1 MTRIN
6 PPSGDVLANLDAA
19 DMRLRHVFALIPQ
32 LKTTTVDFAC
42 LYIYSRDT
50 RQMKL
55 SAVQNNAQVSEGSY
69 SALLPWIERH
79 LTRDVDRVVYAPIL
93 DVPAC
98 ELQGCIV
105 YPLVSDSGDVL
116 GIFFFFYRYA
126 LNNPQAHVQELKYIA
141 LYAQTVLQNEQF
153 VAQLVFAQA
162 VFNASQAII
171 KNPAPDNIIAV
182 LRDYVFDGHITNCA
196 LGLFSP
202 GISEIKQRKFESV
215 QIIASWSRE
224 FGDNVSVGD
233 HIPISYFHPYQTEVD
248 EGRVVTLTNVNRIKT
263 DPNIPQGLRE
273 ILIQSNVQ
281 TLNLL
286 FLTSESRPLGV
297 MFLTSDD
304 NDTPPLY
311 EMQVYKSISDLLTL
325 SVVVNELKRYLD
337 NVTQGRSVVL
347 ESVLEAIVLVSP
359 DDARIFAYNQ
369 QFVNFLETS
378 LTDLRE
384 SCLWDILPMLRA
396 QNPAREQLQATW
408 QAISPRSVEIEEG
421 EIDLYSQENT
431 PRAIKWYTAPVYR
444 AGHVV
449 GRIYT
454 FYDVTQERDALRFQH
469 ELWMRISH
477 EFRTPLTS
485 LMGYSQ
491 LLLSLNND
499 ELVTEGRDK
508 LKIIHSSARR
518 MSDMLKELL
527 DMSQATMGETIL
539 LRTHVNL
546 SELMGDVH
554 TRLALQ
560 FKEKGQQTVL
570 TMPTDLPTL
579 FCDQRRIDQVMS
591 NLFANAIKY
600 APPNSKITAEIRL
613 IAARNQLPKH
623 TPLGVITPCLMVSVS
638 DEGVGISQKDIE
650 KIFVPFYRTDYA
662 KNISAEGVGLGL
674 AICKTFVELHHGK
687 IWATPST
694 PKKGGG
700 HFYFT
705 LPLEPPA

>member
-1 MTRIN
+1 MTQKR
-6 PPSGDVLANLDAA
+6 PTGDVLANLDAA
-19 DMRLRHVFALIPQ
+19 DLRLRYVFALIPQ
-32 LKTTTVDFAC
+32 LKTTSVDFSC
-42 LYIYSRDT
+42 LYIYRRDT

-55 SAVQNNAQVSEGSY
+55 TAVQNNAQITEGSY

-79 LTRDVDRVVYAPIL
+79 LSRDVNKAVYAPIL
-93 DVPAC
+93 DVPDC
-98 ELQGCIV
+98 ELSGCIV
-105 YPLVSDSGDVL
+105 YPLVSESGDVL
-116 GIFFFFYRYA
+116 GIFFFFYRQA
-126 LNNPQAHVQELKYIA
+126 LIDPNSHVQELRYVA
-141 LYAQTVLQNEQF
+141 LYAQTILQNEQF
-153 VAQLVFAQA
+153 VSQLVFAQA

-171 KNPAPDNIIAV
+171 KNPAPDNLITV

-196 LGLFSP
+196 LGLFTP
-202 GISEIKQRKFESV
+202 GISEIKQRRFEGV
-215 QIIASWSRE
+215 QIIASWSRN
-224 FGDNVSVGD
+224 FGDNIAVGD
-233 HIPISYFHPYQTEVD
+233 IIPMDYFYPYQQDVE
-248 EGRVVTLTNVNRIKT
+248 EGRVVTLTDITALKT
-263 DPNIPQGLRE
+263 DTNIPPLFRE
-273 ILIQSNVQ
+273 ILAQPNVQ

-286 FLTSESRPLGV
+286 FLTSESQPLGV

-304 NDTPPLY
+304 KAPPPQY

-369 QFVNFLETS
+369 QFMNFLETN

-384 SCLWDILPMLRA
+384 WCLWDIVPMLRTEA
-396 QNPAREQLQATW
+396 PLRDQLLMTW
-408 QAISPRSVEIEEG
+408 QAIPPRSEQMGEG
-421 EIDLYSQENT
+421 EMEVRSLEDTS
-431 PRAIKWYTAPVYR
+431 RAIKWYTAPVYR
-444 AGHVV
+444 AGQVV

-477 EFRTPLTS
+477 EFRTPLTP

-491 LLLSLNND
+491 YVLSLND
-499 ELVTEGRDK
+499 QELLTEGRDK

-539 LRTHVNL
+539 MRTYVNL
-546 SELMGDVH
+546 SELMRDVY

-560 FKEKGQQTVL
+560 FKERRQTVVINA
-570 TMPTDLPTL
+570 PAELPHVL
-579 FCDQRRIDQVMS
+579 GDQRRLDQVMS

-600 APPNSKITAEIRL
+600 APTNTTIIAETRL
-613 IAARNQLPKH
+613 IASRNQLPKH
-623 TPLGVITPCLMVSVS
+623 APQGIIVPCLMVSVS
-638 DEGVGISQKDIE
+638 DEGVGIPAKDIE
-650 KIFVPFYRTDYA
+650 KIFVPFYRTTYA
-662 KNISAEGVGLGL
+662 QNISAEGVGLGL

-694 PKKGGG
+694 AKKRGA